1 MPGAEKSRPRSLRSL
16 PPKGVVSRSGRS
28 FPTDAAR
35 DEAFAAFAL
44 QAARDAGRA
53 ILPHFRETI
62 DVDDKGGARGYDPVT
77 EADRAAESVIR
88 DAILARYPDHGIEG
102 EEHGR
107 TPGTSRYTWVI
118 DPIDG
123 TRSFIVGHLHWA
135 TLIALHDGE
144 RPIVGVT
151 HQPYVGESFVA
162 VNGRAEWIRGDA
174 RKPLRTRRCAR
185 IEDAVVATT
194 DPRHFVSPRQR
205 HAYDAA
211 SGRARLVRFGGD
223 CYCYTQVAMGLV
235 DVVIETGLKAYDI
248 QSLIPL
254 IENAG
259 GVVTTWDGGPCDR
272 GGDVLACGDR
282 HLHARLV
289 RAMEAA

>member
-1 MPGAEKSRPRSLRSL
+1 MTESVR
-16 PPKGVVSRSGRS
+16 
-28 FPTDAAR
+28 AR
-35 DEAFAAFAL
+35 NEAFAQFAL
-44 QAARDAGRA
+44 DAAHEAGVA
-53 ILPHFRETI
+53 ILPHFRAAI
-62 DVDDKGGARGYDPVT
+62 DVEDKGGTRGYDPVT
-77 EADRAAESVIR
+77 EADRAAEAVIR
-88 DAILARYPDHGIEG
+88 AAIARRYPDHGIEG

-107 TPGTSRYTWVI
+107 VAGRTPFTWVI

-123 TRSFIVGHLHWA
+123 TRSFILGHLHWA

-162 VNGRAEWIRGDA
+162 VNGRSEW
-174 RKPLRTRRCAR
+174 LRDGERRSLRVRRCPH
-185 IEDAVVATT
+185 IDDAIVATT
-194 DPRHFVSPRQR
+194 DPRLFVSPRQR
-205 HAYDAA
+205 HAYDATA
-211 SGRARLVRFGGD
+211 RARLVRFGGD

-259 GVVTTWDGGPCDR
+259 GVVTNWEGGPCDR
-272 GGDVLACGDR
+272 GGDVLACGDPA
-282 HLHARLV
+282 LHAQLV
-289 RAMEAA
+289 AAIRA

>member
-1 MPGAEKSRPRSLRSL
+1 MRADSQAN
-16 PPKGVVSRSGRS
+16 
-28 FPTDAAR
+28 D
-35 DEAFAAFAL
+35 AFAAFAL

-53 ILPHFRETI
+53 ILPHFRVPI
-62 DVDDKGGARGYDPVT
+62 AIDDKGGARGYDPVT
-77 EADRAAESVIR
+77 EADRGAESAIR
-88 DAILARYPDHGIEG
+88 DAIARQYPAHGVEG
-102 EEHGR
+102 EEQGLR
-107 TPGTSRYTWVI
+107 AGTSRYTWVI

-162 VNGRAEWIRGDA
+162 VNGRSEWLRNGE
-174 RKPLRTRRCAR
+174 RKSLRVRRCPAV
-185 IEDAVVATT
+185 EDAVVATT
-194 DPRHFVSPRQR
+194 DPRLFVSPRQR

-211 SGRARLVRFGGD
+211 TTRARLVRFGGD

-259 GVVTTWDGGPCDR
+259 GVVSDWAGGSCVD
-272 GGDVLACGDR
+272 GGDVLACGDPR
-282 HLHARLV
+282 LHETLLR
-289 RAMEAA
+289 RMG

>member
-1 MPGAEKSRPRSLRSL
+1 MSRSL
-16 PPKGVVSRSGRS
+16 PAMANP
-28 FPTDAAR
+28 DIAN
-35 DEAFAAFAL
+35 EAFAAFAL

-62 DVDDKGGARGYDPVT
+62 DIDDKGGTRGYDPVT
-77 EADRAAESVIR
+77 EADRAAEGSIR
-88 DAILARYPDHGIEG
+88 AAIAARYPDHGIEG

-107 TPGTSRYTWVI
+107 TSGTSRYTWVI

-151 HQPYVGESFVA
+151 HQPYIGESFVG

-174 RKPLRTRRCAR
+174 RKHLRTRRCAR
-185 IEDAVVATT
+185 IEDAIVATT
-194 DPRHFVSPRQR
+194 DPRLFVSARQR
-205 HAYDAA
+205 HAYEQA
-211 SGRARLVRFGGD
+211 SARARLVRFGGD

-235 DVVIETGLKAYDI
+235 DVVIETGLNAYDI

-259 GVVTTWDGGPCDR
+259 GVVTSWDGSPCDR

-282 HLHARLV
+282 TLHEALV
-289 RAMEAA
+289 RAIGRTSG

>member
-1 MPGAEKSRPRSLRSL
+1 MATTNFAD
-16 PPKGVVSRSGRS
+16 V
-28 FPTDAAR
+28 
-35 DEAFAAFAL
+35 EAFAAFAL
-44 QAARDAGRA
+44 QAAHDAGHA

-62 DVDDKGGARGYDPVT
+62 DVDDKGGTRGYDPVT
-77 EADRAAESVIR
+77 QADRAAEATIR
-88 DAILARYPDHGIEG
+88 DAIAARYPDHGIEG

-107 TPGTSRYTWVI
+107 TSGTSRYTWVI

-151 HQPYVGESFVA
+151 HQPYVGESFIG
-162 VNGRAEWIRGDA
+162 VNGRAEWMRGDA
-174 RKPLRTRRCAR
+174 RKRLHTRRCSR
-185 IEDAVVATT
+185 IEDAIVATT
-194 DPRHFVSPRQR
+194 DPRLFVSSRQR
-205 HAYDAA
+205 HAYEQVSA
-211 SGRARLVRFGGD
+211 RARLVRFGGD

-235 DVVIETGLKAYDI
+235 DVVIETGLNAWDI

-259 GVVTTWDGGPCDR
+259 GVVTSWDGSSCDR
-272 GGDVLACGDR
+272 GGDVLACGDPM
-282 HLHARLV
+282 LHGELV
-289 RAMEAA
+289 RAIGRTSG